1 MAKIDLKLDQLEEKD
16 YTSADHYGKNYKH
29 WREYRKNLNQP
40 FLMVPSEILSYVSS
54 IKSKAISLYL
64 YYCFRANNSTG
75 KSWPSIETTA
85 KDLSISLKSVSNW
98 NNELETLG
106 LIARIN
112 DNQSSKTT
120 YLLPISDYYYLEK
133 NLTPEKFYIAAD
145 RKIDGELIGVI
156 NLFQWRKSESRTFTE
171 PYNVTCLFFQRK
183 YEPDETNMNKKKF
196 KIIKAVLFEEEKYKD
211 IRIDKTSDDF
221 SVECPMYVFDVAKH
235 SYFKN
240 VPTFG
245 VAVATTI
252 NLKETKNQNDVLDL
266 IQQLARG
273 LEDESLK
280 NKPEAKIIE
289 NEYNLKS

>member
-1 MAKIDLKLDQLEEKD
+1 MGKINLKLGKIEEED

-64 YYCFRANNSTG
+64 YYCSRANNSTG
-75 KSWPSIETTA
+75 RSWPSIETTA
-85 KDLSISLKSVSNW
+85 QDLSISSKSVNNW
-98 NNELETLG
+98 NNELESLG

-133 NLTPEKFYIAAD
+133 KLTPEKFYIATH

-156 NLFQWRKSESRTFTE
+156 HLFQWRKSETQTFTE
-171 PYNVTCLFFQRK
+171 PYNVTCLFFQRR
-183 YEPDETNMNKKKF
+183 YEPNETNMNKKKF
-196 KIIKAVLFEEEKYKD
+196 NIIKAVLFEEEKYKD

-221 SVECPMYVFDVAKH
+221 SAACPMYVFDVANRPC
-235 SYFKN
+235 FEN
-240 VPTFG
+240 IPTFG

-252 NLKETKNQNDVLDL
+252 NLKETKKQDDVLDL

-273 LEDESLK
+273 LENESLK
-280 NKPEAKIIE
+280 NKPEAKVIE
-289 NEYNLKS
+289 NEDIV